1 MTEAELESELTY
13 CYCRI
18 NMALLRVN
26 EFHCCV
32 VDSNARQLQR
42 QSDIMSTDTIAVVAT
57 SAHQSATMNVTE
69 YYDDNATSFLN
80 QSRCVEVL
88 SQPTFTTLMIHFA
101 MRLAAI
107 VVGIPT
113 NILSAIVWRR
123 RIAGK
128 MSSAVYLAALSIND
142 LVQLLADGIFLYIKV
157 FTDLERDGWWWHDAV
172 LVYLR
177 QFTATVE
184 PLLVIGFSVER
195 LIAIF
200 RPLQV
205 CFSRPTVLRV

>member
-1 MTEAELESELTY
+1 VNPHAFPSWLIILATPLMTEAELESELTY

-42 QSDIMSTDTIAVVAT
+42 QSDVMSTDTTAVVET
-57 SAHQSATMNVTE
+57 SALQSATMNVSE

-88 SQPTFTTLMIHFA
+88 PQPTDTSLLIHYA

-142 LVQLLADGIFLYIKV
+142 LVLLLADGIYLYIYV
-157 FTDLERDGWWWHDAV
+157 FIDSERYGWWWHVPV
-172 LVYLR
+172 LLYIIMSVHSHTGTSSRYRLLR
-177 QFTATVE
+177 
-184 PLLVIGFSVER
+184 
-195 LIAIF
+195 
-200 RPLQV
+200 
-205 CFSRPTVLRV
+205 

>member
-1 MTEAELESELTY
+1 
-13 CYCRI
+13 
-18 NMALLRVN
+18 
-26 EFHCCV
+26 
-32 VDSNARQLQR
+32 
-42 QSDIMSTDTIAVVAT
+42 
-57 SAHQSATMNVTE
+57 MNVSE

-88 SQPTFTTLMIHFA
+88 PQPTDTSLLIHYA

-142 LVQLLADGIFLYIKV
+142 LVLLLADGIYLYIYV
-157 FTDLERDGWWWHDAV
+157 FIDSERYGWWWHVPV
-172 LVYLR
+172 LLYIIMSVHSHTGTSSRYRLLR
-177 QFTATVE
+177 
-184 PLLVIGFSVER
+184 
-195 LIAIF
+195 
-200 RPLQV
+200 
-205 CFSRPTVLRV
+205 